1 MGDTF
6 WYLARSYV
14 STDVGTCGRFCDF
27 PEWSLEV
34 GGWTIHDRN
43 CVHLPLEIGN
53 WPLCGIAV
61 QVLNHIQ
68 TWYVLGGQSG
78 EVCVHWLSCIMISAA

>member
-6 WYLARSYV
+6 WYLARSYA
-14 STDVGTCGRFCDF
+14 STDVGTCGRFCDL
-27 PEWSLEV
+27 PEWFLEV

-53 WPLCGIAV
+53 WPLCRTTV

-68 TWYVLGGQSG
+68 TWYVLGG
-78 EVCVHWLSCIMISAA
+78 